1 MREPEWSAPAG
12 AEETPVPE
20 PTPLPRASIRPA
32 GGSNPPLTALTAKQ
46 CDDESGRAADGAF
59 VGVAPDF

>member
-1 MREPEWSAPAG
+1 
-12 AEETPVPE
+12 VPE

-59 VGVAPDF
+59 VGVASDF